1 MYALQSSALAYTCGR
16 TAWAT
21 QLAVCLTEPLVAVHG
36 YSVTAQWKGA
46 RPMLPDG
53 PPVFGASGR
62 ECPLY
67 VARLGVVRMR

>member
-1 MYALQSSALAYTCGR
+1 M
-16 TAWAT
+16 
-21 QLAVCLTEPLVAVHG
+21 HG

-67 VARLGVVRMR
+67 MAQLGVARMR